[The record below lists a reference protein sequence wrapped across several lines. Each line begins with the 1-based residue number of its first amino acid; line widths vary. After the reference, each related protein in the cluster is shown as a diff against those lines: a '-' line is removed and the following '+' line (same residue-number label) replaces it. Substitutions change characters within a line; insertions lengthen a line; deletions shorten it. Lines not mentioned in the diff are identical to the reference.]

1 MSDLSSR
8 RARHATFTTV
18 GLNFAEHRE
27 MVMKTRNTH
36 AVSVRPMSPCL
47 RLFIQSLLAEHGAEI
62 TIDEC
67 LDDDAIVG
75 SDDFASSAPLA
86 ADKNYN

>member
-1 MSDLSSR
+1 MSDLCSR
-8 RARHATFTTV
+8 RARHATFTTL
-18 GLNFAEHRE
+18 GLNFTEQRE
-27 MVMKTRNTH
+27 MVMKARNTH
-36 AVSVRPMSPCL
+36 AVRFKLMSPCL

>member
-8 RARHATFTTV
+8 RARHATFTNL
-18 GLNFAEHRE
+18 GLNFTEHRE
-27 MVMKTRNTH
+27 MVMKTRNTD
-36 AVSVRPMSPCL
+36 AVRFRLMSPCL

>member
-8 RARHATFTTV
+8 GARHATFTTL
-18 GLNFAEHRE
+18 GLNFAKHRE

-36 AVSVRPMSPCL
+36 AVSVAPMSPCL

-62 TIDEC
+62 AIDEC

-75 SDDFASSAPLA
+75 SDVFASRAPLA